1 MELNVAGRAA
11 DITLQQVLWE
21 DGQRVVFRGSRNQP
35 DGANRPVIVVTPA
48 REEPSAASLDRLTNE
63 FDLRNHLDAPWA
75 VRPLELIRENGRTML
90 VLADP
95 GAEPLHRVV
104 SGPMDLQRF
113 LRLAIAMTQSVAAL
127 HATGLIHK
135 DLNPANFLIDQAS
148 DETWLTGFGI
158 AARTSRERNVNLPPE
173 AIVGTLPYIAP
184 EQTGRMNRSIDSRS
198 DLYSL
203 GVTFYEMLTASLPFT
218 ASDPVEWVHCH
229 IARRPTPPHER
240 LGAVPEAVSRLVMKL
255 LAKTAEERYQTAT
268 GVEHDLRLC
277 LSELQAH
284 GRIGIFPLARHDV
297 PDRLVVPEKLY
308 GRAREMTTLL
318 GAFNRV
324 VDTGVT
330 ELALVSG
337 YSGIGKSSAVNEL
350 HKLAV
355 SSRSIFVTGKF
366 DQFMRD
372 IPYATL
378 AQAFRS
384 PIRQILG
391 KSETELQEWRDLLLD
406 ALGANGSL
414 IVELIPELRLV
425 VGAQP
430 PLAELGPADARR
442 RFQNVLRRF
451 IGAFARPGH
460 PLVMFLDDLQWIDA
474 ASLDLVEDLILRS
487 EIRHL
492 LLIGTFRDNEVD
504 TSHPLARKLGSIRD
518 KGSVVTEIELQPLSP
533 EDLGQLVSDTLHCDI
548 QRAHSLARLVH
559 EKTAGNP
566 FFSIQ
571 FLQALADEHLLSFD
585 HVNLGWSW
593 NIERIHA
600 KGYSDN
606 VVDLMVL
613 KLNRLGDAC
622 LAALRQ
628 LACVGASADI
638 SLLATICEITQGKL
652 QENLREAVET
662 GLILRLGNSYAF
674 QHDRVQEAV
683 YSLIPEDEQASAH
696 LRIGRVLLAVTPRE
710 RLEERVF
717 DIVAQFNGNIDSL
730 GSTDERDQIA
740 ELNLIAGRRAKNA
753 AAYPSALKY
762 FSAGRALLVQD
773 CWTRRYRL
781 AFELELH
788 IAECEYL
795 TGELASAEKRL
806 SALSQRAAGLADQ
819 AAVTC
824 QTVDLYTILVRP
836 ERAVEVGLEFLRN
849 IGQVWPQVPTDEDV
863 RGEFALIWQ
872 ELGGREIEELISLP
886 LMTDDATRATLD
898 VLTRLVP
905 TAVNVDPKL
914 HRLMIARMVVLSL
927 EQGNSGASCCGYVW
941 LGLVLTSYFGDYAT
955 ALRFGQLSLALL
967 EELGASE
974 FGARVFLNF
983 GTRISPWS
991 QHVRFGRP
999 FIRQAFDEALK
1010 IGDLAFAG
1018 YCCNHSVIYSLF
1030 CGDTLQEAETVA
1042 VEGVDF
1048 ASKSEF
1054 GAVVESLR
1062 GQRSLV
1068 RSLRGL
1074 ESDYTDANGT
1084 LFDQKTFEERLDAD
1098 RSLVLAAC
1106 RYWIRKVQLCVLNE
1120 DFSMALESAAKAKS
1134 LLGTTS
1140 AFIEQADYHFYSAIA
1155 HLGAIEADV
1164 TSERKTTHLEE
1175 LAVHRK
1181 QLAVWSENCP
1191 QNFEN
1196 RLALVDAGLAHLDG
1210 RHLDSERFY
1219 ELSIQSS
1226 RDNGFI
1232 QNEALALERA
1242 SKFYLARGFEDIADL
1257 YLLKAR
1263 EGYLRWGAEGKV
1275 RRLEARH
1282 SKLGIASP
1290 LGTKINS
1297 PPGRQL
1303 DIAAIVGASQALSSE
1318 ILLPRLIERLMT
1330 IALQNAGADRG
1341 LLILAEDT
1349 DYRIEVEARTDGD
1362 DVVLHYANA
1371 KTAAPETLVRY
1382 VMRTQESVILD
1393 DAREHHLFTGDSY
1406 FNFRTPRSALA
1417 LPLVRQGLLSG
1428 ILYLENTLASHVF
1441 TSDRAVVLELLASQA
1456 AISLENTRLYSDLQE
1471 REARVRR
1478 LFNANVIGIFTW
1490 DIDGRITDANE
1501 AFLEIVGYSVEDF
1514 HSGKVRWKTLMP
1526 RDWNHDDDRIL
1537 EDMMETGVATPFE
1550 GEYVR
1555 KDGTLVPVLVGAAV
1569 FEGQRTEGVAFIVD
1583 LTDRKRAEQLAR
1595 ESERQFHEIQLQLA
1609 HANRVATMGH
1619 LAASIAHELN
1629 QPLSGVVVSAETAML
1644 WLSEQPP
1651 RISEAQKALIRVV
1664 SDGRRAGDVFDRIRS
1679 LIKNAPP
1686 QMTGLDINEVVLDII
1701 GLARGAAL
1709 KSGVQIESHLA
1720 QNLPLVVGDRV
1731 QLQQVVLNLIM
1742 NAIDAIKDAEVERTE
1757 ITVTTALS
1765 SPGKVHVAVR
1775 DSGPGVDKASLERI
1789 FAPFYTTKTEGLGMG
1804 LSICRSIIEGHG
1816 GKLWVTEALPQGA
1829 IFQFTVSAGA
1839 RGHATRGHVEGEP
1852 EISAEPRS

>member
-1 MELNVAGRAA
+1 
-11 DITLQQVLWE
+11 
-21 DGQRVVFRGSRNQP
+21 
-35 DGANRPVIVVTPA
+35 
-48 REEPSAASLDRLTNE
+48 
-63 FDLRNHLDAPWA
+63 
-75 VRPLELIRENGRTML
+75 
-90 VLADP
+90 
-95 GAEPLHRVV
+95 
-104 SGPMDLQRF
+104 
-113 LRLAIAMTQSVAAL
+113 
-127 HATGLIHK
+127 
-135 DLNPANFLIDQAS
+135 
-148 DETWLTGFGI
+148 
-158 AARTSRERNVNLPPE
+158 
-173 AIVGTLPYIAP
+173 
-184 EQTGRMNRSIDSRS
+184 MNRSIDSRS

-218 ASDPVEWVHCH
+218 ASDPIEWVQCH
-229 IARRPTPPHER
+229 IARTPTPPHER
-240 LGAVPEAVSRLVMKL
+240 LRAVPEAVSRLVMKL
-255 LAKTAEERYQTAT
+255 LEKTAEERYQTAK

-277 LSELQAH
+277 LSELQAQ

-308 GRAREMTTLL
+308 GRGSEITTLL
-318 GAFNRV
+318 GGFNRV
-324 VDTGVT
+324 VDTGVP
-330 ELALVSG
+330 ELVLVSG

-355 SSRSIFVTGKF
+355 PTRSMFVTGKF

-372 IPYATL
+372 IPFATL

-430 PLAELGPADARR
+430 PLAELGPADSRR

-451 IGAFARPGH
+451 IGAFARPGN

-474 ASLDLVEDLILRS
+474 ASLDLVEDLIFRA
-487 EIRHL
+487 EIQHL

-504 TSHPLARKLGSIRD
+504 NSHPLARKLESIRGN
-518 KGSVVTEIELQPLSP
+518 GSAVTEIELQPLSP
-533 EDLGQLVSDTLHCDI
+533 EDLSQLVSDTLHCDI
-548 QRAHSLARLVH
+548 QRAQPLARLVH
-559 EKTAGNP
+559 AKTAGNP

-585 HVNLGWSW
+585 HVTLEWSW
-593 NIERIHA
+593 DIERIHV
-600 KGYSDN
+600 KGYSAN

-613 KLNRLGDAC
+613 KLNRLADAC

-628 LACVGASADI
+628 LACVGASADL
-638 SLLATICEITQGKL
+638 SLLAAICEITQEEL
-652 QENLREAVET
+652 QENLREAVEA
-662 GLILRLGNSYAF
+662 GLILRLENSYAF
-674 QHDRVQEAV
+674 QHDRVQEAA
-683 YSLIPEDEQASAH
+683 YSLISEDELASAH
-696 LRIGRVLLAVTPRE
+696 LRIGRLLLAVTPRE
-710 RLEERVF
+710 RLEEQVF
-717 DIVAQFNGNIDSL
+717 DIVAQFSGNLVSL
-730 GSTDERDQIA
+730 TSTDERDQIA

-773 CWTRRYRL
+773 CWTRCYRL

-806 SALSQRAAGLADQ
+806 VSLSERAVGLADQ

-824 QTVDLYTILVRP
+824 LTVDLYTILVRP
-836 ERAVEVGLEFLRN
+836 DRAVEVGLDFLRD
-849 IGQVWPQVPTDEDV
+849 IGQVWPQAPTDEDV

-872 ELGGREIEELISLP
+872 ELGGREIEELVHLP
-886 LMTDDATRATLD
+886 LMKDDATRATLD

-905 TAVNVDPKL
+905 TAVYVDPRL

-941 LGLVLTSYFGDYAT
+941 LGLVLASYFGDYVR
-955 ALRFGQLSLALL
+955 ALRFGQLSLDLL
-967 EELGASE
+967 EELGADE
-974 FGARVFLNF
+974 FSARVYLNF

-991 QHVRFGRP
+991 QHVRYGRP

-1030 CGDTLQEAETVA
+1030 CGDTLLEAERFA
-1042 VEGVDF
+1042 VEGMDF
-1048 ASKSEF
+1048 ASKFEF

-1068 RSLRGL
+1068 RSLRGMGC
-1074 ESDYTDANGT
+1074 DFVDANG
-1084 LFDQKTFEERLDAD
+1084 LQFDQKGFEERLDAD

-1120 DFSMALESAAKAKS
+1120 DFPMALESAARARS
-1134 LLGTTS
+1134 LLWTTS

-1155 HLGAIEADV
+1155 HLGAIEANV
-1164 TSERKTTHLEE
+1164 TPERRTTHLEE
-1175 LAVHRK
+1175 VAVHRK

-1226 RDNGFI
+1226 RENGFI
-1232 QNEALALERA
+1232 PNEALALERA
-1242 SKFYLARGFEDIADL
+1242 SMFYLDRGFEDIADM

-1263 EGYLRWGAEGKV
+1263 DSYLRWGAEDKV

-1282 SKLGIASP
+1282 SKLGIARP
-1290 LGTKINS
+1290 LGTKIYS

-1330 IALQNAGADRG
+1330 IALHNAGADRG
-1341 LLILAEDT
+1341 LLILADEPG
-1349 DYRIEVEARTDGD
+1349 YRIEVEARTDGD

-1393 DAREHHLFTGDSY
+1393 DAKEHHLFTGDPY
-1406 FNFRTPRSALA
+1406 FNIRNPRSVLG
-1417 LPLVRQGLLSG
+1417 LPLVRQGTLSG
-1428 ILYLENTLASHVF
+1428 LLYLENTLASHVF
-1441 TSDRAVVLELLASQA
+1441 TADRAVVLELLASQA

-1514 HSGKVRWKTLMP
+1514 HSGRVRWKTLMP
-1526 RDWNHDDDRIL
+1526 SEWNPADDRIL
-1537 EDMMETGVATPFE
+1537 EDMMETGVASPFE

-1555 KDGTLVPVLVGAAV
+1555 KDGTHVPVLVGAAV
-1569 FEGQRTEGVAFIVD
+1569 FEGQRAEGVAFIVD
-1583 LTDRKRAEQLAR
+1583 LTDRKRAERMAR

-1619 LAASIAHELN
+1619 LAASIAHELK
-1629 QPLSGVVVSAETAML
+1629 QPLSGVVVSAETASL

-1651 RISEAQKALIRVV
+1651 SIHEAQKALTRVV
-1664 SDGRRAGDVFDRIRS
+1664 RDGRRAGEVFDRIRS
-1679 LIKNAPP
+1679 LIRNAPP
-1686 QMTGLDINEVVLDII
+1686 QMTALDINDVVLDII
-1701 GLARGAAL
+1701 GLARGAGL
-1709 KSGVQIESHLA
+1709 KNGVQIESDLA
-1720 QNLPLVVGDRV
+1720 QELPPVLGDRV

-1742 NAIDAIKDAEVERTE
+1742 NAIDAINDADVNRTE
-1757 ITVTTALS
+1757 IYVTTTLS
-1765 SPGKVHVAVR
+1765 PSGEVHVAVR

-1804 LSICRSIIEGHG
+1804 LSICRSIIEAHG
-1816 GKLWVTEALPQGA
+1816 GKLWVTNALPKGA
-1829 IFQFTVSAGA
+1829 IFQFTVSADVRMRA
-1839 RGHATRGHVEGEP
+1839 THGHADREP
-1852 EISAEPRS
+1852 EIASGPKGSALTQLVLERATKDASVRRD